1 MRSLVEPAGDRPWLR
16 FLTGWSLLA
25 AVVILALM
33 LTFAA
38 GVLPHTRTAGFHRS
52 TIEG

>member
-1 MRSLVEPAGDRPWLR
+1 MSPQETGLVA
-16 FLTGWSLLA
+16 LLVGLVA
-25 AVVILALM
+25 AVVILALV

-38 GVLPHTRTAGFHRS
+38 GVLPLTRTAGFHRS

>member
-1 MRSLVEPAGDRPWLR
+1 MPSLVDPGGDRPWFR
-16 FLTGWSLLA
+16 FLSGRSLLA

-38 GVLPHTRTAGFHRS
+38 GVLPQTRTAGLHRS